1 MNVKLYK
8 LADVLID
15 RATELKNETLKNQHP
30 EKLAEQI
37 EVMMKLTESKTLSEV
52 ALVIQKIL

>member
-30 EKLAEQI
+30 ENSQNRLR
-37 EVMMKLTESKTLSEV
+37 
-52 ALVIQKIL
+52 